1 MMSSCF
7 SWAQN
12 LNWVYFK
19 DKSGVS
25 FNPIEYFDIKAIERR
40 VNTGINI
47 MDSTDFPVSESYVST
62 IKKFSDSILYA
73 SRWLN
78 ALAVKTNRINEIEHL
93 DFVKKVEKIESDFYT
108 CSSGYDTSLTVI
120 QKHLLKKQLSHME
133 INYFHRNNYYGQ
145 NVRIAVFDAGFSKAD
160 VNPVFKYLFDS
171 HRILA
176 VYNFA
181 KKNKN
186 VYKYDSHGTAVLSC
200 IAGEIGG
207 YNMGAAPKA
216 SFLLAKTE
224 VKREAKADEVN
235 WIAALEWAD
244 KKGAQ
249 IINSSL
255 GYTYHRYFPEDM
267 NGKTSAVAIAAN
279 LAAKKGLLIINSVGN
294 NAENEWRILST
305 PADADSVLAVGGI
318 DPMTGIHSRFSSLGP
333 SADFRVKP
341 NVCASGKAIVAGQ
354 NELKIMKG
362 TSVSAALVT
371 GFAAC
376 VWQMHPE
383 YSNMDV
389 FREIE
394 KSASLYPYFDYM
406 HSYGVPKATYF
417 FSSTIYKPQK
427 SFIVSK
433 KRTKLII
440 KFTEKAQRRNK
451 NDYVYYHI
459 ADKQKILNYFVIA
472 RDGADKIEI
481 NTNNIEG
488 RYIIRIFYQGSFKE
502 FKLSNL

>member
-1 MMSSCF
+1 MSSCF

-12 LNWVYFK
+12 LKWVYFK

-25 FNPIEYFDIKAIERR
+25 FNPTEYFDIKAIERR

-47 MDSTDFPVSESYVST
+47 MDSTDFPVSESYISSVE
-62 IKKFSDSILYA
+62 KFSDSVLYA

-78 ALAVKTNRINEIEHL
+78 ALAVKTTNIDKIKQLN
-93 DFVKKVEKIESDFYT
+93 FVKKIENIESDFYT
-108 CSSGYDTSLTVI
+108 CSGGYDTSLSVI
-120 QKHLLKKQLSHME
+120 QKRLLKRQLSCME
-133 INYFHRNNYYGQ
+133 INYFHRNNFYGQ
-145 NVRIAVFDAGFSKAD
+145 KVRIAIFDAGFSKAD
-160 VNPVFKYLFDS
+160 INPAFKSLFDN
-171 HRILA
+171 HRLLT

-186 VYKYDSHGTAVLSC
+186 VFKYDLHGTAVLSC
-200 IAGEIGG
+200 IAGKMGDN
-207 YNMGAAPKA
+207 YMGAAPQA
-216 SFLLAKTE
+216 SFLLAKTK
-224 VKREAKADEVN
+224 VKRESKADEVN

-244 KKGAQ
+244 KNGAQ

-294 NAENEWRILST
+294 DAENDWRILST
-305 PADADSVLAVGGI
+305 PSDADSVLAVGSI
-318 DPMTGIHSRFSSLGP
+318 DPFNGIHSRFSSLGP

-341 NVCASGKAIVAGQ
+341 NVCASGRAIIAGQ

-362 TSVSAALVT
+362 TSVSTALVT

-383 YSNMDV
+383 YSNIDV
-389 FREIE
+389 FKEIE

-406 HSYGVPKATYF
+406 HGYGVPKASYF
-417 FSSTIYKPQK
+417 FSSSNYKPKK
-427 SFIVSK
+427 SFTVSK

-440 KFTEKAQRRNK
+440 KFTEKSNRREK
-451 NDYVYYHI
+451 NDYLYYHI
-459 ADKQKILNYFVIA
+459 AEKQKIVSTCWCRTLTT
-472 RDGADKIEI
+472 RTRS
-481 NTNNIEG
+481 TN
-488 RYIIRIFYQGSFKE
+488 SFLPPPE
-502 FKLSNL
+502 LHSP